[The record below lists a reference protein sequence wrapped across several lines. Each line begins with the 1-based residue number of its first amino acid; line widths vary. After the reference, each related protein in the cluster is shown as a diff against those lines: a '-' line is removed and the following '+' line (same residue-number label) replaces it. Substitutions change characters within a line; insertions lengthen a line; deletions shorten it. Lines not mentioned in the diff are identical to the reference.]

1 MNTEDTRIRTDER
14 AVKHKR
20 RGMTLV
26 EVLAVVVI
34 LGLLA
39 GTLVVGFGGA
49 FAEGKSELAK
59 TGVATVAERV
69 EAFNITRSGWPRSID
84 DLTAGNASPSDAFF
98 LPESAATDPWGNRYV
113 LIVPGPDGH
122 PFEVISYGADGLEGG
137 TGENADVSSVNL
149 LGN

>member
-1 MNTEDTRIRTDER
+1 MNVLRASPTIPARSTRP
-14 AVKHKR
+14 
-20 RGMTLV
+20 GMTLV

-49 FAEGKSELAK
+49 FAQGKSELAK

-69 EAFNITRSGWPRSID
+69 EAYNITKSGWPRTLD
-84 DLTAGNASPSDAFF
+84 DLLSGSATPSDSFF

-113 LIVPGPDGH
+113 LIVPGPDGF
-122 PFEVISYGADGLEGG
+122 PFEVVSYGADGLEGG
-137 TGENADVSSVNL
+137 SGEDADVSSVNL
-149 LGN
+149 RGG